1 MRLKSLTPQKPAV
14 GLACF
19 YDELPNGKATFAKKE
34 FLMLVKWG
42 TGRPAVG
49 LLQACKC
56 STYPGPSDSTFVMP
70 WIHLALSS
78 PQNG

>member
-1 MRLKSLTPQKPAV
+1 
-14 GLACF
+14 
-19 YDELPNGKATFAKKE
+19 
-34 FLMLVKWG
+34 MLVKWG

-78 PQNG
+78 PQNGQVDFKWEQVNMSRAHYFLDPIFGYSR